1 MTVLEA
7 IDDNVLLMS
16 LILSGGTFKT
26 MPLDDEELGDGVDGY
41 LSPAANKS
49 IFSDLL
55 VDWDLFSGLE
65 RNLQDFILSIKRLN
79 EQHLCNKNVQD

>member
-1 MTVLEA
+1 MLEA

-26 MPLDDEELGDGVDGY
+26 MPLDDEELGDGVDGF

-55 VDWDLFSGLE
+55 VD
-65 RNLQDFILSIKRLN
+65 
-79 EQHLCNKNVQD
+79 